1 MKKII
6 LSSLLSMI
14 TLVLLSLISAIVVSY
29 LQYNQGMKINMY
41 VIQAISILFFLLS
54 GMVYGFINK
63 KQGLLG
69 SFVFILVYLIFILI
83 FDVFTKSH
91 EVPKLYFLF
100 ILGKCVAYSMGAI
113 ISVNLKRH

>member
-6 LSSLLSMI
+6 LSIFISII
-14 TLVLLSLISAIVVSY
+14 TLVLLSFISAVIISY
-29 LQYNQGMKINMY
+29 LQYNKGVKINSY
-41 VIQAISILFFLLS
+41 VIQALSILFFLFT
-54 GMVYGFINK
+54 GMIYGFINK

-69 SFVFILVYLIFILI
+69 SAIFILVYLIFILI

-91 EVPKLYFLF
+91 EVTKFYSLF
-100 ILGKCVAYSMGAI
+100 IMGKCIAYSAGAI